1 MTILD
6 FNASQNLNL
15 NHNAQVES
23 KYLMDITNFV

>member
-6 FNASQNLNL
+6 LNASQNLNL

-23 KYLMDITNFV
+23 KYLMNITIFL